1 MSPLRRSNTHTT
13 WVPPTGFEPVTGGLE
28 GRCSVQLSYGGGGSE
43 PTLVWFFGSFGC
55 ADPRLVSPI
64 ARLRSA
70 SAPCFGT
77 SRRSL
82 CSRAWLPHPCL
93 SGGPSVRAESASP
106 CRSRSRSPLAG
117 VAREPRDRL
126 PRTSVPVPPKVRVWA
141 DSPRSVSAPRPP
153 RIPSL
158 PACTSIVSLWGLL
171 EGARGSHGRR
181 LTMSLRLNVRGPRA
195 LMTVFWLRCIKC

>member
-1 MSPLRRSNTHTT
+1 MSPLRRSNTHMT

-106 CRSRSRSPLAG
+106 CGSRSRSPLAG

-126 PRTSVPVPPKVRVWA
+126 PRTSVPVPPKFVSGPI
-141 DSPRSVSAPRPP
+141 SPG
-153 RIPSL
+153 
-158 PACTSIVSLWGLL
+158 AC
-171 EGARGSHGRR
+171 RHHGRR
-181 LTMSLRLNVRGPRA
+181 GSRRCRRVRRLCPCGVSSKEPRQSRPQVDYVLA
-195 LMTVFWLRCIKC
+195 SERAWA